1 MNNLFCGAVL
11 LFLLL
16 NRLALHCL
24 RRKRAAV
31 LRRWGVAR
39 VAMGHLLCRAA
50 IAGTIGGHTNVL
62 FKSTVYLFRDAFEG
76 ADAFARGETYCIIS
90 ALAVAVFFS
99 NPVAEPRTAHVCGAA
114 LRPRLSLLRHLLGA
128 NHPASAPEWVGT
140 ARLEEQAW
148 DSFSAYLLLSCGL
161 VLDVVGSVLLTRAR
175 LEQLVTEHGALDLHI
190 LGQVTRTAAEG
201 QANAAVAALL
211 SQRLF
216 VCVLGRAQSYGD
228 LDILVQEARTGL
240 RFLDIVHHG
249 VLCDGGTY
257 GRCRPGRPDL
267 RQYWCPPGGA
277 DGPTAA
283 KTSRRT
289 KPGGGLRVRRS
300 RLNTDE
306 YQKRG
311 AGWPLRLGR
320 RGRVMRARLGAQI
333 GALRAP
339 MWRRGPECA
348 LHMY

>member
-16 NRLALHCL
+16 NHLALHCL

-62 FKSTVYLFRDAFEG
+62 FKSTVYLFRDALKAPMPLRAG
-76 ADAFARGETYCIIS
+76 K
-90 ALAVAVFFS
+90 
-99 NPVAEPRTAHVCGAA
+99 RTASFRPSPWPCSFQIRSLNLGLRMFAA
-114 LRPRLSLLRHLLGA
+114 LRFVPVYLFFAICSGQIIRLG
-128 NHPASAPEWVGT
+128 APEWVGT

-257 GRCRPGRPDL
+257 
-267 RQYWCPPGGA
+267 WCPPGGA

-289 KPGGGLRVRRS
+289 KPGGCLRVRRS